1 MGGGSGAGR
10 GERAPPVR
18 DDRTARLALWV
29 QADPPSKE
37 SRRGTVKARRLNDAG
52 ARARVRPV
60 SLADQL
66 AEVVRRPGGDPALR
80 CLSLLHGAGCI
91 GRFDAV
97 SALLE
102 LAPALD
108 VPAGRLLEAAL
119 QVVPFGGYP
128 RAIETLTLLGGAR
141 ADARAGAR
149 GAPHGEPPAPLAPL
163 APRPSSMPRSAAG
176 RAAWDAIYRDGAA
189 DVLATLEGL
198 APGLAGWVIE
208 DAYGRVLSRPQMP
221 LADRE
226 LLAVAALALMALAA
240 PLGSHVRGALRTGAT
255 PLSVEDIL
263 ESCRPLAAPPATVV
277 LEQALDR
284 LARGVYRA

>member
-1 MGGGSGAGR
+1 M
-10 GERAPPVR
+10 
-18 DDRTARLALWV
+18 
-29 QADPPSKE
+29 
-37 SRRGTVKARRLNDAG
+37 
-52 ARARVRPV
+52 

>member
-1 MGGGSGAGR
+1 MLGLS
-10 GERAPPVR
+10 
-18 DDRTARLALWV
+18 RLT
-29 QADPPSKE
+29 S
-37 SRRGTVKARRLNDAG
+37 S
-52 ARARVRPV
+52 
-60 SLADQL
+60 
-66 AEVVRRPGGDPALR
+66 GGDPALR

-97 SALLE
+97 SALLK

-128 RAIETLTLLGGAR
+128 RAIETLTLLA
-141 ADARAGAR
+141 AARAGER
-149 GAPHGEPPAPLAPL
+149 GAPLGQPPAPPTPPAPLAPL
-163 APRPSSMPRSAAG
+163 PPSPSSIPRSAAG
-176 RAAWDAIYRDGAA
+176 RAAWNAIYRDGAA
-189 DVLATLEGL
+189 EVIATLEGL
-198 APGLAGWVIE
+198 APGFAAWVIE
-208 DAYGRVLSRPQMP
+208 DAYGRVLSRPQMA

-240 PLGSHVRGALRTGAT
+240 PLGSHVRGALRTGAA
-255 PLSVEDIL
+255 PGSVEDIL
-263 ESCRPLAAPPATVV
+263 ESCRVLATPPATAV